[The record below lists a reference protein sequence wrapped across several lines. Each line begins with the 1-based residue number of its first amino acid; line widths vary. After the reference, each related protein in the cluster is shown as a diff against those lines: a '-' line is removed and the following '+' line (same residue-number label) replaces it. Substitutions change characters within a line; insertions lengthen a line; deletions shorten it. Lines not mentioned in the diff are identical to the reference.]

1 MRLQHRRRRA
11 TWAMGGALLL
21 SLWFGLAKAGQAA
34 RLSTEV
40 ENKYMAAFHR
50 LKWAAEGIE
59 ERLALIQAAQDAQ
72 LQLYH
77 LADMR
82 VLAAQA
88 VEQISTL
95 PLLTVHL
102 PQVGQ
107 FLEEIEA
114 DTDHLH
120 ALVAAGYS
128 MTGEELDR
136 LNYLHLKASRL
147 EYELG
152 ELGEVVSSNLVHWSD
167 AVRETDPNLAAKRV
181 GPIVE
186 SMHRVDA
193 ALQAVRPT
201 TATLYQ
207 EAGQITLG
215 PEVTAAEAVAAAKRF
230 LDQPPAEEPT
240 VASPGAPGR
249 LPVYYVAVTKT
260 TGTKLTV
267 GVSVSGG
274 KVIFALDGRPV
285 VEKRQEKTALVNQAT
300 ALLAKWGYGKVQML
314 SWEENAGTLVMDFVP
329 EQDGVLL
336 LTDQLQVTLAMDN
349 GEVVGFDAR
358 AYWQNHR
365 SRTLAKVTL
374 TAAEAAQ
381 YAANVVELMG
391 APRPVLT
398 QDWRGRERL
407 AWEAMGSKN
416 GELITIHLDAETGK
430 ELRIMRQS
438 PEAVAPYDALTAG
451 AAKSE

>member
-1 MRLQHRRRRA
+1 M

-21 SLWFGLAKAGQAA
+21 SLWFGLVKAGQAA
-34 RLSTEV
+34 RLSMEV

-50 LKWAAEGIE
+50 LKWASEGLE
-59 ERLALIQAAQDAQ
+59 ERLALIQAAQDPQ
-72 LQLYH
+72 LQLFY
-77 LADMR
+77 LAEMR

-88 VEQISTL
+88 VEQVSTL

-107 FLEEIEA
+107 FLEELQA

-128 MTGEELDR
+128 PNREELDR
-136 LNYLHLKASRL
+136 LDYLHLKACRL
-147 EYELG
+147 EDELG
-152 ELGEVVSSNLVHWSD
+152 ELGEVVSSNLIHWSD
-167 AVRETDPNLAAKRV
+167 AVKETDPLIAAKRV

-193 ALQAVRPT
+193 ALKAVRPAT
-201 TATLYQ
+201 VTLYQ
-207 EAGQITLG
+207 EEGPINLG
-215 PEVTAAEAVAAAKRF
+215 SDVTATEAVAAAKSF
-230 LDQPPAEEPT
+230 LDQPLAEEPS
-240 VASPGAPGR
+240 VASPGASGR
-249 LPVYYVAVTKT
+249 LPVYYVAVKKAN
-260 TGTKLTV
+260 GTELTL

-285 VEKRQEKTALVNQAT
+285 VERTQDKAALVSQAK
-300 ALLAKWGYGKVQML
+300 ALLAKWGYGTVQML
-314 SWEENAGTLVMDFVP
+314 RWEENAGTLVMDFVP

-349 GEVVGFDAR
+349 GELVGFDAR

-365 SRTLAKVTL
+365 SRTLTRATL
-374 TAAEAAQ
+374 TAAQAAQ
-381 YAANVVELMG
+381 HAANVVELTG

-398 QDWRGRERL
+398 RDWGGRERL
-407 AWEAMGSKN
+407 AWEATGSQN
-416 GELITIHLDAETGK
+416 GKLITIHLDAETGQ
-430 ELRIMRQS
+430 ELRILRQS
-438 PEAVAPYDALTAG
+438 PETAPPYDALTAEG
-451 AAKSE
+451 AKSE

>member
-1 MRLQHRRRRA
+1 MRLRKRKRWL
-11 TWAMGGALLL
+11 TWTLGGALLL

-50 LKWAAEGIE
+50 LKWASEGLE

-72 LQLYH
+72 LQLFY

-82 VLAAQA
+82 VLSAQA
-88 VEQISTL
+88 VEQMTTL

-107 FLEEIEA
+107 FLQELQT

-120 ALVAAGYS
+120 ALLAAGYS
-128 MTGEELDR
+128 LTSAELDR
-136 LNYLHLKASRL
+136 MNYLHQKATRL
-147 EYELG
+147 ESELG
-152 ELGEVVSSNLVHWSD
+152 ELGQVVSSNLVHWSD
-167 AVRETDPNLAAKRV
+167 AVKETDPTVAAKRM

-186 SMHRVDA
+186 AMHRVDD
-193 ALQAVRPT
+193 ALKAVRPT
-201 TATLYQ
+201 TVTLYQ
-207 EAGQITLG
+207 ESGPIDLG
-215 PEVTAAEAVAAAKRF
+215 PDVTKDDAVAAVKRF
-230 LDQPPAEEPT
+230 LDQPLLEEPT
-240 VASPGAPGR
+240 VASPGASGR
-249 LPVYYVAVTKT
+249 LPVYYVAVTKA
-260 TGTKLTV
+260 TGTKLTL

-285 VEKRQEKTALVNQAT
+285 AQRAQEKTALVNQAK
-300 ALLAKWGYGKVQML
+300 ALLAKWGYGKSQL
-314 SWEENAGTLVMDFVP
+314 LRWEENAGTLVMDFAP
-329 EQDGVLL
+329 EQEGVLL

-349 GEVVGFDAR
+349 GELVGFDAR

-365 SRTLAKVTL
+365 PRQLTRATL

-381 YAANVVELMG
+381 HAGRVVDLMG

-407 AWEAMGSKN
+407 AWEATGEQN
-416 GELITIHLDAETGK
+416 GALITVHVDAETGQ
-430 ELRIMRQS
+430 ELRIVRQS
-438 PEAVAPYDALTAG
+438 QQATPAYDALTAE